1 MEKVGAREEDER
13 GEGLGDG
20 GGWWWKR
27 GGGVG
32 AREGRGARERVEVV
46 GRGVLDE
53 VGGGINEEDSRG
65 KGTTE
70 KGGGTGNS

>member
-1 MEKVGAREEDER
+1 M
-13 GEGLGDG
+13 
-20 GGWWWKR
+20 
-27 GGGVG
+27 
-32 AREGRGARERVEVV
+32 V

-70 KGGGTGNS
+70 EKGGGTGGAAKGHGQYEGNKEKLMKGTR

>member
-1 MEKVGAREEDER
+1 MVVE
-13 GEGLGDG
+13 
-20 GGWWWKR
+20 R

-70 KGGGTGNS
+70 TGGGTGSS